1 MNDNNRI
8 ISLRCDSKEKS
19 TTHQVD
25 EVLINLG
32 YDRDFTLLRNCQL
45 PIQTVENSYIDGQPN
60 GTTSV
65 PGLFAIGD
73 IIKHNAKLNLITGAF
88 QDAAN
93 TVNELTQFIDP
104 KARKTAMVSTHNT
117 VFKERNKEIRR
128 KLN

>member
-1 MNDNNRI
+1 M
-8 ISLRCDSKEKS
+8 LG
-19 TTHQVD
+19 QV
-25 EVLINLG
+25 
-32 YDRDFTLLRNCQL
+32 
-45 PIQTVENSYIDGQPN
+45 TVENSYIDGQPN

-73 IIKHNAKLNLITGAF
+73 IIKHDAKLNLITGAF

-93 TVNELTQFIDP
+93 TVNELTQFINP